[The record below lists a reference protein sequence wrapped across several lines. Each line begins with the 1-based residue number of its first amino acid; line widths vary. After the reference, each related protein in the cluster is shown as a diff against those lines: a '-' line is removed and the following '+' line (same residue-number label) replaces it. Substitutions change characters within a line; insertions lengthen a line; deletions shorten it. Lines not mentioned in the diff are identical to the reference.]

1 MVWGNRETKRYISGE
16 QGNRFSPGRASCM
29 SSLPKRDAFII
40 FKKNLEKNHYFN
52 NTLVFEIVHAATL
65 TTLQEK
71 RLEVFIKLLEHGL

>member
-1 MVWGNRETKRYISGE
+1 
-16 QGNRFSPGRASCM
+16 M

-52 NTLVFEIVHAATL
+52 NTLVFEILHAATL